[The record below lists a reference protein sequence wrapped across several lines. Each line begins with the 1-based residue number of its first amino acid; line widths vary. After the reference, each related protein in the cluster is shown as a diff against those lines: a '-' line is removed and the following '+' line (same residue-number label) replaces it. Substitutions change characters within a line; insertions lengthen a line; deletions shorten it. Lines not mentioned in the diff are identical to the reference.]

1 MQWQLIFILG
11 MALVLMVFTFQN
23 PSPVQMR
30 FMGWQTGQI
39 PVIIIILVSLL
50 VGVVVSLLLG
60 VKQTKKLKKV
70 IFQLRTELNESK
82 APPVISEEEEE
93 EE

>member
-1 MQWQLIFILG
+1 MQWQLISILG

-23 PSPVQMR
+23 PYPVQMR

-60 VKQTKKLKKV
+60 MKQTKKLKKT
-70 IFQLRTELNESK
+70 IFRLRTELNESK
-82 APPVISEEEEE
+82 IPSVNPEEEEE
-93 EE
+93 E